1 MNYRLSPEVKYPEHI
16 CDVLRA
22 LQWVHREIHKYGGDN
37 ERIVLMGHSAGAHS
51 VMKLALD
58 DGEAFPNCPPLLGV
72 VGISGVY
79 NIVRLSTA
87 SIFGSMALDPVFGHG
102 VQVRRES
109 SVMQPSVASLGSMKK
124 DLPMLLLYA
133 KDDFHLDEDAIE
145 LKAWLNSLGFT
156 HVACEEIPG
165 TNHFTIIGNV
175 NANLPPSRSTQAIT
189 KFIRDVTTEKN
200 GH

>member
-22 LQWVHREIHKYGGDN
+22 LQWVHREIHK
-37 ERIVLMGHSAGAHS
+37 
-51 VMKLALD
+51 
-58 DGEAFPNCPPLLGV
+58 LLGV

-133 KDDFHLDEDAIE
+133 QDDFHLDEDAIE

-175 NANLPPSRSTQAIT
+175 NTNLPPSRSTQAIT